1 MKLIIQRVT
10 ESSVLVDGQC
20 VGHIGKGIL
29 VLVGIHKDD
38 KEEDVDKM
46 VDQMLHLQL
55 WPGDEGEFSKSVI
68 DINGGIL
75 LVSQFTLH
83 ARPNGRRPDFSHS
96 MGPTT
101 AGPMFDSFVS
111 KVKANYKPELV
122 QTGTFQAYME
132 VRLQNDGPIM
142 ITLNS
147 FDK

>member
-1 MKLIIQRVT
+1 MKLIIQRAT
-10 ESSVLVDGQC
+10 EGSVLVEGQT
-20 VGHIGKGIL
+20 VGSIGKGMV
-29 VLVGIHKDD
+29 VLVGIHRDD
-38 KEEDVDKM
+38 KEEDLDKM
-46 VDQMLHLQL
+46 VDQLLHIQL
-55 WPGDEGEFSKSVI
+55 WPGDDGEYSKSII

-122 QTGTFQAYME
+122 QTGVFQAYME
-132 VRLQNDGPIM
+132 VHIQNDGPVT